1 MALSTDL
8 EILNRVLRELS
19 GCILQYV
26 HEISP
31 WTPASPEGDKL
42 KSVVDQCVERQAQS
56 IALLAEFLETR
67 QARVEFGHFSADL
80 TDLHYV
86 ALKFLLKRLIAD
98 QTQIVESI
106 NRAATLLPGGDETQE
121 VLLAVRQNEQQNL
134 DALKSAAA

>member
-8 EILNRVLRELS
+8 EILNRVLRNLS

-26 HEISP
+26 QEISP
-31 WTPASPEGDKL
+31 WTSAEPECAKL

-56 IALLAEFLETR
+56 IALIAEFLETR
-67 QARVEFGHFSADL
+67 QARVEFGHFSADF

-86 ALKFLLKRLIAD
+86 SLKFLLKRLIVG

-106 NRAATLLPGGDETQE
+106 NRAVTLLPGGDETQE

-134 DALKSAAA
+134 DALKSVAA

>member
-26 HEISP
+26 REISP
-31 WTPASPEGDKL
+31 WTSADPAGDKL

-56 IALLAEFLETR
+56 IALLAEFLEAR
-67 QARVEFGHFSADL
+67 QARVEFGPFSADL

-86 ALKFLLKRLIAD
+86 SLKFLLKRLIAD
-98 QTQIVESI
+98 QTQIVESL
-106 NRAATLLPGGDETQE
+106 NRAVTLLPGGDETQE